1 MAIRR
6 RRAIKQGDGIITD
19 YISPISQKLKNKF
32 LTVKNYSKNVY
43 KKIVSRLAR
52 DQINELNER
61 IRAQNDLLEENNET
75 TEALRRGLKES
86 AQEER
91 TLIDKLNF
99 LEHQNQAK
107 DHEKDL
113 YKNLWEKH
121 TAALNAPRRKKV
133 VNIAENASPSTSAAT
148 VNNLN
153 FSLPNVEDENFRS
166 RAEEF
171 YKKKRLKFHK
181 AEQNNYV
188 PGPADSNN
196 ISQNAQDILKLI
208 KEHEQKL
215 QDTHQQ
221 IYDRFNKIE
230 PQINSIAE
238 KTQNVIAKNNK
249 YKEQANNLKLATD
262 ELYNQRE
269 GMTALNYAL
278 MDALNSN
285 RQEAIIKARA
295 EAEAQ
300 RRRFSRIK
308 RVNR

>member
-32 LTVKNYSKNVY
+32 SSIKNYSKNVY

-61 IRAQNDLLEENNET
+61 IRAQKNQLEDNSET
-75 TEALRRGLKES
+75 TEALRRGLKQS
-86 AQEER
+86 AIEEK
-91 TLIDKLNF
+91 TLINKLNF
-99 LEHQNQAK
+99 LEHQNRVIDKQK
-107 DHEKDL
+107 NH
-113 YKNLWEKH
+113 YKTLWEGH
-121 TAALNAPRRKKV
+121 TAALNAPRRKKLV
-133 VNIAENASPSTSAAT
+133 DIAENASPSTSAAT

-171 YKKKRLKFHK
+171 YKKKGLKFHK
-181 AEQNNYV
+181 AEQGNYM
-188 PGPADSNN
+188 PPADSNN
-196 ISQNAQDILKLI
+196 ISQNNVQDILNII

-269 GMTALNYAL
+269 GMTALNHVL
-278 MDALNSN
+278 MDALTDN
-285 RQEAIIKARA
+285 RPEAIIKARA